1 MKRLIALVVIGLV
14 VGVPVAMLGVLFYM
28 TWLTDHKAAI
38 LSAVILGG
46 TIACVLGLT
55 WAMNILSPTKSNGRR
70 PDGGYQPT
78 RISRGPPLPPPRD
91 P

>member
-1 MKRLIALVVIGLV
+1 MKRLIAQVVTALVIG
-14 VGVPVAMLGVLFYM
+14 VPIALMGVLFYAIWM
-28 TWLTDHKAAI
+28 TDHQAAI
-38 LSAVILGG
+38 LAAVILGG
-46 TIACVLGLT
+46 VLAWVFGLA